1 VRSAHPQEGLMAG
14 ADPAAED
21 GVLRLHVQWDP
32 DPDADAEETER
43 LARQLRAE
51 LRDLDVDDVT
61 ATGAADAPAGAKG
74 VDAAAVGDLL
84 VTMSASGGVFASV
97 VAVVRAW
104 LARRGGADTVKLTI
118 DGDTLELG
126 RASAEERAD
135 LIRTFVQTHQGP

>member
-1 VRSAHPQEGLMAG
+1 MPRAEQ
-14 ADPAAED
+14 AAED
-21 GVLRLHVQWDP
+21 GVLRLHVRWDP
-32 DPDADAEETER
+32 DPEADAEQTDR

-51 LRDLDVDDVT
+51 LQDLDVDEVT
-61 ATGAADAPAGAKG
+61 AAGAAAAPPGAKG
-74 VDAAAVGDLL
+74 VDTAAVGDLL

-135 LIRTFVQTHQGP
+135 LVRTFVQAHQRS